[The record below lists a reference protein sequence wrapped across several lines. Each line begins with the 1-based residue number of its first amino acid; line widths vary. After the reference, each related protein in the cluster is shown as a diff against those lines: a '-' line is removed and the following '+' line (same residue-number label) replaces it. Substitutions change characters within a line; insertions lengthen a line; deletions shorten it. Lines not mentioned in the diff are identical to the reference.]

1 MKKVLHVLPKV
12 WLYNQLHIVAYANIW
27 HFAECKSVFASM
39 MLVHLLPDTQTAAT
53 TSQIVVFINVSGFQV
68 ILYTYIKM
76 KLFLIGIQ

>member
-1 MKKVLHVLPKV
+1 MVRNGAKNFLMSLNMNLMQNSSHSMKKVLHVLPKV

-53 TSQIVVFINVSGFQV
+53 LV
-68 ILYTYIKM
+68 
-76 KLFLIGIQ
+76 KL